1 VTPESLGKH
10 RLAYRRLIAL
20 SPRSHQD
27 RFGEAQVTLFG
38 DLLESGEPPLRLW
51 ARALPDLFRVYKEN
65 KEETVGHLT
74 RLALGV
80 ISIAPLVLAVVVGWV
95 AIDEFGD
102 VPGWLPLVAVALLA
116 QGGFTLLWLSGRL
129 GRWQRLATDGFVVG
143 EGAALLIGVLA
154 VTVTAAT
161 ENPADP
167 EYGPILVCMVAGILG
182 FIGLLALLA
191 SVRSVLPTTDRSVP
205 H

>member
-1 VTPESLGKH
+1 MTPESLSRH

-51 ARALPDLFRVYKEN
+51 ARALPDLLSVYTEN

-74 RLALGV
+74 RLALAV
-80 ISIAPLVLAVVVGWV
+80 VSIAPLILAVVVGWV

-143 EGAALLIGVLA
+143 EVAALLLGGLA
-154 VTVTAAT
+154 VAMTTA
-161 ENPADP
+161 NQDPADP
-167 EYGPILVCMVAGILG
+167 EYGPILVSTVVATHAL
-182 FIGLLALLA
+182 IGLLALFA
-191 SVRSVLPTTDRSVP
+191 ADRGAPPTTDRSVP
-205 H
+205 D